1 MEDVAI
7 ILVLL
12 VLSFAFSGSEV
23 AFFSLPA
30 HRLPPKLKEQRW
42 IADLLAFPNRLLS
55 TILLGNTA
63 VNAFAAAVFTLAF
76 DRITAPLMLDPAI
89 QALLDVFTF
98 TLIVLVFGEVTP
110 KTLAFH
116 RPLTFARLAV
126 YLLYPLSFL
135 LKPLT
140 IPLGKVLVW
149 LTGRLHLQSPEGSPF
164 LELEQVLRV
173 AQEMR
178 SLKRG
183 EVALFRDVFQ
193 LVRLKAW
200 DIMTPREEVKA
211 LPHTARVQDALRL
224 LHQTHHSKF
233 PVYRESLDQ
242 VIGIFDVAVI
252 PERGLSPAAPVQ
264 DYLEKPLFV
273 LESTGLLE
281 LYLKLQ
287 GHGPQM
293 AVVVDELG
301 NMVGIVT
308 PHDLVKGLAGVLR
321 AGGEEPLLMKRI
333 DARTWI
339 IWGDIPLWE
348 LEEFLGLPVER
359 EEEPATL
366 GGLIM
371 ERLGHVPQEG
381 EKFVYRGFLFE
392 VLEVEGN
399 RVGAVKVQRI
409 ET

>member
-7 ILVLL
+7 ILALL
-12 VLSFAFSGSEV
+12 ALSFSFSGSEV

-30 HRLPPKLKEQRW
+30 HRLSPRLKEWRW
-42 IADLLAFPNRLLS
+42 ISTLLAFPDRLLS

-76 DRITAPLMLDPAI
+76 DRVTAVLMLDPAT

-98 TLIVLVFGEVTP
+98 TLIVLVFGEITP
-110 KTLAFH
+110 KVLAFH
-116 RPLTFARLAV
+116 RPMTFARLTV
-126 YLLYPLSFL
+126 YLVYPLSFL

-140 IPLGKVLVW
+140 VPLGRMLGW

-183 EVALFRDVFQ
+183 EAALFRDVFQ
-193 LVRLKAW
+193 LARLTAW
-200 DIMTPREEVKA
+200 DIMTPREEVRA

-233 PVYRESLDQ
+233 PVHRESLDQ
-242 VIGIFDVAVI
+242 VIGVFDVAVI
-252 PERGLSPAAPVQ
+252 PERGLSPAARVR
-264 DYLEKPLFV
+264 DHLSRPLFV

-281 LYLKLQ
+281 LYLKLRR
-287 GHGPQM
+287 HSPQM
-293 AVVVDELG
+293 AIVVDELG

-308 PHDLVKGLAGVLR
+308 LHDLIKGMSGVLH
-321 AGGEEPLLMKRI
+321 AEGEEPLLMKRI

-348 LEEFLGLPVER
+348 LEEFLGLPVDQ
-359 EEEPATL
+359 EEEAATL

-381 EKFVYRGFLFE
+381 EKFAYR
-392 VLEVEGN
+392 
-399 RVGAVKVQRI
+399 
-409 ET
+409 